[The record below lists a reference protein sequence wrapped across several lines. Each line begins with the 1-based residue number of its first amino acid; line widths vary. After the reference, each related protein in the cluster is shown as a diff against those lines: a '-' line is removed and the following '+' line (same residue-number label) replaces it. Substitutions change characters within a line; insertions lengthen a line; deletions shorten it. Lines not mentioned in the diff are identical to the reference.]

1 MLWLE
6 KCDAM
11 CGDVLT
17 ELAKIGFK
25 NENTI
30 DHTGSSQKMDD
41 FVFRITASKGQ
52 CYCVISHC
60 YETTKVY
67 CSTNFSKEEKEAV
80 EKAIINGLGLTK
92 ISNA

>member
-30 DHTGSSQKMDD
+30 DHTGSS
-41 FVFRITASKGQ
+41 
-52 CYCVISHC
+52 
-60 YETTKVY
+60 
-67 CSTNFSKEEKEAV
+67 
-80 EKAIINGLGLTK
+80 
-92 ISNA
+92 